1 MKEAIFYDCLVI
13 DERKVSVFSVF
24 STSNLVIAKIR
35 RMKSSGTQSICYFFR
50 YFCVFTIDVCL
61 KVSSERMM
69 L

>member
-35 RMKSSGTQSICYFFR
+35 RMESSGTQSICHFFDIS
-50 YFCVFTIDVCL
+50 VFLLLMYV
-61 KVSSERMM
+61 
-69 L
+69 